1 MLTRYPHL
9 DDVLDLQFY
18 PVQNSDPA
26 SFTTAQIEQF
36 NHQGFIDPIPLFE
49 NDALAD
55 LQAYVRH
62 HEVDL
67 RRMKEEAN
75 GFISLHH
82 CVPALYDLV
91 GSGRTVAHLQDLV
104 GPNVI
109 CFISDLINKPPGQ
122 TQGGSFHQDATF
134 NAVDARSVIVWL
146 AIEDADAENGCM
158 NFIPGSHKGGVV
170 ECDTHHYV
178 VNPAQ
183 YGSAIPCEVPAGY
196 GVFMSDLLMHS
207 SPPNRSKDR
216 YRPGFTASYISSDV
230 QPYEQINRW
239 AVQCSGTD
247 SCGYWMPHTRPEGP
261 RLF

>member
-18 PVQNSDPA
+18 PVQNSEPT

-55 LQAYVRH
+55 LQAYFRH

-67 RRMKEEAN
+67 RRMKEEAD
-75 GFISLHH
+75 GFVSLHH
-82 CVPALYDLV
+82 RVPTLYDLV
-91 GSGRTVAHLQDLV
+91 GCARTVAHLQDLV

-109 CFISDLINKPPGQ
+109 CFISSLINKPPEQ

-158 NFIPGSHKGGVV
+158 NFIPGSHKVGVV
-170 ECDTHHYV
+170 ECDANHYV

-183 YGSAIPCEVPAGY
+183 YGPAIPCAVKAGY

-216 YRPGFTASYISSDV
+216 WRPGFTATYTTAEVEPHESA
-230 QPYEQINRW
+230 NRW
-239 AVQCSGTD
+239 AVQCSGQD
-247 SCGYWMPHTRPEGP
+247 QHGRWRPHGRPVAP
-261 RLF
+261 

>member
-9 DDVLDLQFY
+9 DDVLDLRFH
-18 PVQNSDPA
+18 PVQNSESA
-26 SFTTAQIEQF
+26 SFTPAQIEQF

-49 NDALAD
+49 DDALAD

-67 RRMKEEAN
+67 QRMKDEAN
-75 GFISLHH
+75 GFVSLHH

-91 GSGRTVAHLQDLV
+91 GSARTVAHLQDLI

-134 NAVDARSVIVWL
+134 NAVDARSVIIWL
-146 AIEDADAENGCM
+146 AIEDADADNGCM
-158 NFIPGSHKGGVV
+158 NFIPGSHKGGAV
-170 ECDTHHYV
+170 ECDTNHYV
-178 VNPAQ
+178 VDPAK
-183 YGSAIPCEVPAGY
+183 YGAAIPCEVPAGY

-207 SPPNRSKDR
+207 SPPNRSEDR
-216 YRPGFTASYISSDV
+216 WRPGFTATYTAAEV
-230 QPYEQINRW
+230 QPHDTVTQW
-239 AVQCSGTD
+239 AIQCSGED
-247 SCGYWMPHTRPEGP
+247 VHGRWRPHRRPVAP
-261 RLF
+261 